1 MMVNACI
8 PHGGQSAGCVCKF
21 MANNDFLCPQEN
33 LLFGTRIAAIKQKV
47 VSEIGGSG
55 DDCDFRG
62 SKRGEPMSSLTLRV
76 LVMFALVVLFAGV
89 QSAYADEF
97 NFTFSGSGL
106 SASGIFT
113 TDPESGGS
121 FLVTS
126 ISGLQNGL
134 AMTLLA
140 PGTYASND
148 NLLFPNFPQLDQPGI
163 SFLSGGIDYNIYFY
177 SAGSVYLNCNSVTD
191 GGCFVPA
198 GTLITFTASPVPE
211 PASLILLGSGLVA
224 IAGAR
229 RRKLLGQS
237 RRTAYC

>member
-1 MMVNACI
+1 MC
-8 PHGGQSAGCVCKF
+8 
-21 MANNDFLCPQEN
+21 
-33 LLFGTRIAAIKQKV
+33 
-47 VSEIGGSG
+47 
-55 DDCDFRG
+55 
-62 SKRGEPMSSLTLRV
+62 
-76 LVMFALVVLFAGV
+76 ALVVLFAGV

-106 SASGIFT
+106 SGSGIFT

-140 PGTYASND
+140 PGAYASND
-148 NLLFPNFPQLDQPGI
+148 NLLFPTFPQLDQPGI

-177 SAGSVYLNCNSVTD
+177 SGGSVYLNCNSVTD

-211 PASLILLGSGLVA
+211 PASLILLGSGLIA
-224 IAGAR
+224 MAGAM
-229 RRKLLGQS
+229 RRKLFGQS

>member
-1 MMVNACI
+1 
-8 PHGGQSAGCVCKF
+8 
-21 MANNDFLCPQEN
+21 
-33 LLFGTRIAAIKQKV
+33 
-47 VSEIGGSG
+47 
-55 DDCDFRG
+55 
-62 SKRGEPMSSLTLRV
+62 
-76 LVMFALVVLFAGV
+76 MFALVVLFAGA

-134 AMTLLA
+134 DMTLLA
-140 PGTYASND
+140 PGTYAAND
-148 NLLFPNFPQLDQPGI
+148 NLLFPAFPQLDQSGI

-177 SAGSVYLNCNSVTD
+177 SSGSAYLNCNSVTD

-198 GTLITFTASPVPE
+198 GTPITFTASPVPE

-229 RRKLLGQS
+229 RRKLFGQS